1 MCERR
6 ISSRRTRG
14 PLLNAVRRASGRAG
28 VHETHRCTD
37 REKSVDSQGWKPPLW
52 KSLSSIYPCSTWER
66 GFMRLN
72 RLGRSHTPSSS
83 SSSYFS
89 LEHIL
94 SLSLSLS
101 ISNTHFLYL
110 AASLDT
116 RRYCNLNPTDF
127 PLLPIIAESLV
138 FYPLRSLSFHIFCT
152 ENPWLKFPCILSL
165 KHKVSTFTGIK
176 FQGCWPRHE
185 RPLCGRTTTS
195 TFVDGTAII

>member
-52 KSLSSIYPCSTWER
+52 KSLSSIYPCSTRER

-94 SLSLSLS
+94 SLSLYFQHTLPVSRSITRYTTLLQLKPNWLS
-101 ISNTHFLYL
+101 ASSHYCRVTCFL
-110 AASLDT
+110 ST
-116 RRYCNLNPTDF
+116 SFTQ
-127 PLLPIIAESLV
+127 LPY
-138 FYPLRSLSFHIFCT
+138 FFCT